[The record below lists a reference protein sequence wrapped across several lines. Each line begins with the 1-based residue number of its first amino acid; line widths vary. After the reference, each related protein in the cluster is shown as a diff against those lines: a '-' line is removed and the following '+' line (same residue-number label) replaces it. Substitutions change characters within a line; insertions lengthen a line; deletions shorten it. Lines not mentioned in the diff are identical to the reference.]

1 MIAVEKDLVVCEKH
15 YDSHFMEFVA
25 CPFCRAENAEERL
38 REIEDLLE
46 EAIGHLD
53 YCGYGDTWERQVAQ
67 TLKEKLTNWER
78 VTDKKGDI

>member
-1 MIAVEKDLVVCEKH
+1 MDNKLKNSRFLLPELTSLKEK
-15 YDSHFMEFVA
+15 
-25 CPFCRAENAEERL
+25 L
-38 REIEDLLE
+38 RKTEDLLE

-67 TLKEKLTNWER
+67 ALKEKLTNWER